1 MSTFSLAL
9 KYFFIDLIG
18 GILRWPL
25 WWYTKGLQLRFAWA
39 VNSITNYGRMLA
51 LGVWIKNIFVPMF
64 GQRDWQSRLISVFMR
79 IVNIVGRSIAL
90 FFWTVIVI
98 FLVGVYLVL
107 PIVATLAAIYHLT
120 GNLFV

>member
-1 MSTFSLAL
+1 
-9 KYFFIDLIG
+9 
-18 GILRWPL
+18 
-25 WWYTKGLQLRFAWA
+25 
-39 VNSITNYGRMLA
+39 MLA

-90 FFWTVIVI
+90 FFWTLIVI

-107 PIVATLAAIYHLT
+107 PIVAALAAIYHLT

>member
-9 KYFFIDLIG
+9 KYFFIDLLG

-25 WWYTKGLQLRFAWA
+25 WWYTKGLQLRIQWA

-90 FFWTVIVI
+90 FLWTLIVIV
-98 FLVGVYLVL
+98 LVGVYLVL
-107 PIVATLAAIYHLT
+107 PVVSVLAAIYHLT

>member
-18 GILRWPL
+18 GVLRWPL

-90 FFWTVIVI
+90 FFWTLIVI

-107 PIVATLAAIYHLT
+107 PIVAALAAIYHLT